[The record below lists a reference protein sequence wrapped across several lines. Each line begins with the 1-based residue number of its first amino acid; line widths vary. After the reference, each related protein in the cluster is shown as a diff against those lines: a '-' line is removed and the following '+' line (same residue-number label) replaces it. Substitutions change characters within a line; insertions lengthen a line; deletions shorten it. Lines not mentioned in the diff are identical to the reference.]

1 MLSVKNLLFISNKA
15 SKILNSKHTSK
26 FTHAINSLNVIKF
39 HNDYL
44 ISQKIFF
51 TNSFYS
57 SFFFIIKTII
67 GIIKWFFKISEN
79 LILSLIF
86 KKNINSLTS
95 ENDIVFVS
103 FIRNEYFDPTAKDFV
118 YGDILNSLKKNN
130 IKYKILY
137 LNLTATNS
145 RKIINRHNN
154 KNLFILENIL
164 SLKGEFTLLYWQFIE
179 LKNIFVN
186 FFLKDTIS
194 FTFFIKVAISIFSNQ
209 TKINLR
215 IYYQFDNFFSKQKSF
230 LGVST
235 FEGYAWEKLFNYSL
249 RKNNLESKCLA
260 YQHSGILNNQQWLK
274 KFKFNEFSPDHI
286 FTCGKIN
293 RKKLIKLNKLFKY
306 RVSVIGTSKNN
317 ILKKKNE
324 IERPNKKKINCLVC
338 PEGSIQETK
347 IIFNYIFEVFK
358 NVKNIRFI
366 LRTHPFINI
375 RSFFDKYMRHET
387 DIFSKNIIL
396 SKKKFEFDI
405 QRSQLILFRGS
416 YSVISGLLNSL
427 IPIYYKNEKDF
438 FNISPIEDYKYK
450 IFFVKNSKEF
460 INLINNKSFYKYFS
474 YLKAKKYASNFFS
487 PYNEKLFL
495 NYINKIKV
503 IRF

>member
-1 MLSVKNLLFISNKA
+1 MFSIKSVLFISNEA
-15 SKILNSKHTSK
+15 NKILNSKHSSK

-51 TNSFYS
+51 TNVIYS
-57 SFFFIIKTII
+57 SFFFIIKTFISII
-67 GIIKWFFKISEN
+67 QWFYKISEN
-79 LILSLIF
+79 LILSLSL
-86 KKNINSLTS
+86 KKNINSLIS
-95 ENDIVFVS
+95 EKDIVFVS
-103 FIRNEYFDPTAKDFV
+103 FIRNEDFDPNVKDFV
-118 YGDILNSLKKNN
+118 YGDILNSLKKKN

-145 RKIINRHNN
+145 RKITNRYNS

-164 SLKGEFTLLYWQFIE
+164 SLKGEFILLYWQFLE
-179 LKNIFVN
+179 LSNIFVN
-186 FFLKDTIS
+186 FFLKNKIS
-194 FTFFIKVAISIFSNQ
+194 ITFFIQVAISIFSNQ

-215 IYYQFDNFFSKQKSF
+215 IYYQFDNFFSKHKSF
-230 LGVST
+230 FGVST

-249 RKNNLESKCLA
+249 KKNNLESRCLA

-274 KFKFNEFSPDHI
+274 KFKFNNFSPDHI

-306 RVSVIGTSKNN
+306 RVSVIGTSKNK
-317 ILKKKNE
+317 ILKKKNK
-324 IERPNKKKINCLVC
+324 IESPNKKINCLVC

-347 IIFNYIFEVFK
+347 IIFDYIFEVFK

-375 RSFFDKYMRHET
+375 KSFFDKYMRHKI
-387 DIFSKNIIL
+387 DIFPKNILL

-416 YSVISGLLNSL
+416 YSVISGLLNNL
-427 IPIYYKNEKDF
+427 IPIYYKHEKDF

-450 IFFVKNSKEF
+450 IFFVKNSNEF
-460 INLINNKSFYKYFS
+460 ITLINNKSFYKYFS

-487 PYNEKLFL
+487 PYNEQIIL
-495 NYINKIKV
+495 NYINKIDA

>member
-1 MLSVKNLLFISNKA
+1 
-15 SKILNSKHTSK
+15 
-26 FTHAINSLNVIKF
+26 
-39 HNDYL
+39 
-44 ISQKIFF
+44 
-51 TNSFYS
+51 
-57 SFFFIIKTII
+57 
-67 GIIKWFFKISEN
+67 
-79 LILSLIF
+79 
-86 KKNINSLTS
+86 
-95 ENDIVFVS
+95 
-103 FIRNEYFDPTAKDFV
+103 
-118 YGDILNSLKKNN
+118 
-130 IKYKILY
+130 
-137 LNLTATNS
+137 
-145 RKIINRHNN
+145 
-154 KNLFILENIL
+154 
-164 SLKGEFTLLYWQFIE
+164 
-179 LKNIFVN
+179 
-186 FFLKDTIS
+186 
-194 FTFFIKVAISIFSNQ
+194 
-209 TKINLR
+209 
-215 IYYQFDNFFSKQKSF
+215 
-230 LGVST
+230 
-235 FEGYAWEKLFNYSL
+235 
-249 RKNNLESKCLA
+249 LA

-324 IERPNKKKINCLVC
+324 IEKPNKKKINCLVC

-347 IIFNYIFEVFK
+347 IIFNYIFEIFK

-375 RSFFDKYMRHET
+375 RSFFDKYMSHET
-387 DIFSKNIIL
+387 NIFSKNIIL

-427 IPIYYKNEKDF
+427 IPIYYKYEKDF

-495 NYINKIKV
+495 NYVNKIKA